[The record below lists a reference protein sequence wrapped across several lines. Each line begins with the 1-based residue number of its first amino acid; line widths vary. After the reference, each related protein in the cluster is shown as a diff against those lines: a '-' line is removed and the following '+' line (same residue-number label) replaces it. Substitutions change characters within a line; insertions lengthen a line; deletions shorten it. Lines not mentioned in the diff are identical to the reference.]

1 MLAEGGRVLGNDSG
15 LKGDEGVAPSKQQT
29 QMGELLLPVIRNT
42 EYKYKYKYKYKYEY
56 KYVIRDT

>member
-42 EYKYKYKYKYKYEY
+42 EYKYKYEY